1 MIIKNINHI
10 FLGGKMDYLI
20 AYDIEDNKNRS
31 KVFEMLKDFG
41 LRAVQKSVFFGELSN
56 AEKIEIKIFLSKY
69 CDKNDKVIITKFDLK
84 FEDLIGYEKSDFE
97 KLEFHII

>member
-56 AEKIEIKIFLSKY
+56 AEKIEIKIFLS
-69 CDKNDKVIITKFDLK
+69 NSFVIYFFMYLR
-84 FEDLIGYEKSDFE
+84 
-97 KLEFHII
+97 LEFYP